1 MRGRRSHCGSGD
13 GIMGLI
19 AIMLLAVWAMPFV
32 GGYVLVTGKSD
43 GSKLLGGSLLVI
55 GIIIWIAMGIG
66 AIR

>member
-1 MRGRRSHCGSGD
+1 
-13 GIMGLI
+13 MGLI